1 MTSDLTSVSSGW
13 AHVNSAMPGH
23 LSGPHLQ
30 IPQISTFPHCSS
42 YLFCTTTWT
51 ATAASRCV
59 SVMAD
64 DSSQDESSS
73 NQNQSGKQHVSY
85 RRARASRACEVCHS
99 RKVRCDVT
107 NRMPCTNCV
116 AFGCECKIPDARR
129 RKMSDKR
136 SKRKTSELD
145 AALQTSPI
153 RADSKNDNDSLP
165 NSNAHGDHNDFCE
178 EDDSQSGEDG
188 DDEDDDEAQ
197 SHDSR
202 PRKNRKMDASSE
214 PEQNKSSEIGLKT
227 GSPAAATSGGLAA
240 ATSGMPN
247 PPMTD
252 QAEAFVRMLSNTAVG
267 NNNPVRRS
275 GRVAY
280 LGSSSNVSLLVQSK
294 AGDTEV
300 CHYPL
305 PDELRVGSARLNE
318 LDPEEIEML
327 NRRGAF
333 LLPPRD
339 ICDELVECFFTTIHP
354 IVPMINRTQFMRRYN
369 DPQNPPSLL
378 LLQSILLAG
387 TRVCRNP
394 ALMDQNGSADMAS
407 LTLYKR
413 AKALYDAN
421 YEDDRISI
429 VQSLV
434 LLGWWWE
441 GPEDVTKNVF
451 YWTRV
456 ALSVAQGFGIHRSV
470 EHSQLSIVDKRLWKR
485 LWWVLFSRDR
495 NVAIALGRPVLI
507 NTEDTD
513 VPMLVEGDFIE
524 EAGPGPYEYPPNRL
538 HVQYFI
544 QSLKLSEI
552 MGLVLRQQFS
562 VASENSR
569 MTNRGPD
576 ITHSDMALGSWMN
589 NLPAELRYNFRDR
602 SKHNFFIALLHL
614 QYYTILCLLHR
625 TNMSQGKLQAGQVG
639 SSYLTSYPSRGI
651 AFQAAH
657 MIAKIIENMAAA
669 DELRNVAAFTV
680 YTLFSAM
687 IMFVY
692 QTKSQSPQVVESAQR
707 AMKVCMDA
715 LQEVG
720 KSWMVGR
727 MILRLFEKINENKQ
741 MKDRIFRAVHPRPHH
756 GHHSGPSTSGMQ
768 AASEPPLL
776 AGSQPSCPLP
786 SKSSPSL
793 SPSAGKRQS
802 IDIPLATTPTALTA
816 SSPSVVP
823 PATYEQTPSLPS
835 TPGISPTKAP
845 QQSQPSPL
853 RRPGPS
859 PVQSSAPVM
868 HSMAAPPPPSRTES
882 NTGSYF
888 LPHAQRPT
896 APPTPSSFQA
906 SFSVPGTPPDFYFVT
921 HSPPISQSF
930 FENFQPSQLFPED
943 HVNTLKSQEQPQ
955 QNAQQGFPPGQFPT
969 KSSAQDK
976 WPSAAV
982 PVSVPATDV
991 VAPVWQ
997 SQITNGLPD
1006 FLADLDF
1013 DQSTPEDS
1021 NASSSGS
1028 AAGGNK
1034 ISAGDSQES
1043 GGPFGNIQVAYSGS
1057 APNSLNIG
1065 DWYNF
1070 LVTNGASEGFSD
1082 DMAGLAQS
1090 SGLSLPS

>member
-1 MTSDLTSVSSGW
+1 
-13 AHVNSAMPGH
+13 
-23 LSGPHLQ
+23 
-30 IPQISTFPHCSS
+30 
-42 YLFCTTTWT
+42 
-51 ATAASRCV
+51 
-59 SVMAD
+59 MAD
-64 DSSQDESSS
+64 DSSQEEPSS
-73 NQNQSGKQHVSY
+73 NQNQMGKQQVSY

-99 RKVRCDVT
+99 RKVRCDAT

-116 AFGCECKIPDARR
+116 AFGCECKILGFQR

-136 SKRKTSELD
+136 SVMSIYDYVLGYPHIFCTRSKRKTLDLD
-145 AALQTSPI
+145 AALRTSPT
-153 RADSKNDNDSLP
+153 RTESKNDNDAPP
-165 NSNAHGDHNDFCE
+165 NSNPHEDHIDSC
-178 EDDSQSGEDG
+178 DDCDSQSGEDS
-188 DDEDDDEAQ
+188 DDEDDDEAS

-202 PRKNRKMDASSE
+202 PRKNRKMDARSDL
-214 PEQNKSSEIGLKT
+214 EQNKSSEMGLKT
-227 GSPAAATSGGLAA
+227 GALAA

-252 QAEAFVRMLSNTAVG
+252 QAEAFLRMLSSTAVG
-267 NNNPVRRS
+267 NNNPIRSS

-305 PDELRVGSARLNE
+305 PGELRVGSARLNT

-354 IVPMINRTQFMRRYN
+354 IVPMINRTQFMRQYN

-387 TRVCRNP
+387 TRICRNP
-394 ALMDQNGSADMAS
+394 ALMDENGSANMAS
-407 LTLYKR
+407 FIIYKR

-421 YEDDRISI
+421 YEDDRIPI

-456 ALSVAQGFGIHRSV
+456 ALSVAQGFGLHRSV
-470 EHSQLSIVDKRLWKR
+470 EHSQLTIVDKRLWKR

-513 VPMLVEGDFIE
+513 VPMLVEDDFIE
-524 EAGPGPYEYPPNRL
+524 EDGPGPYEYPPNRL

-552 MGLVLRQQFS
+552 MGLVLCQQFS
-562 VASENSR
+562 VASESSR
-569 MTNRGPD
+569 MANRAPD

-589 NLPAELRYNFRDR
+589 NLPAELRHNFKDR

-625 TNMSQGKLQAGQVG
+625 TNISQGKLQAGQVS
-639 SSYLTSYPSRGI
+639 SSYLTSYPSRRI

-692 QTKSQSPQVVESAQR
+692 QIRSQSPQVVESAQR

-715 LQEVG
+715 LQEVS

-727 MILRLFEKINENKQ
+727 VILGLFEKINENKQ
-741 MKDRIFRAVHPRPHH
+741 MKDRIFRPVHPPPQR

-768 AASEPPLL
+768 AALERSLL
-776 AGSQPSCPLP
+776 GVSQPNYPLP
-786 SKSSPSL
+786 SNSSPSL

-802 IDIPLATTPTALTA
+802 IDIPPATPTAVAA
-816 SSPSVVP
+816 SCPSVMP

-835 TPGISPTKAP
+835 TPGISPTKVP
-845 QQSQPSPL
+845 QQSHASAL
-853 RRPGPS
+853 RQPGPS
-859 PVQSSAPVM
+859 GVQSSAPVM
-868 HSMAAPPPPSRTES
+868 HRMAAPPPSSRTES

-896 APPTPSSFQA
+896 APLTPSSFQA
-906 SFSVPGTPPDFYFVT
+906 SFSVPGTPPDFYFVA

-930 FENFQPSQLFPED
+930 FENFQLSQLFPED
-943 HVNTLKSQEQPQ
+943 QVNSLQLQEHRLQ
-955 QNAQQGFPPGQFPT
+955 QNAQQGCPAGQLPMM
-969 KSSAQDK
+969 SSGHDK
-976 WPSAAV
+976 WQSAAV
-982 PVSVPATDV
+982 PVSVPTTDV
-991 VAPVWQ
+991 VAPVWE
-997 SQITNGLPD
+997 SQIANGLPD

-1013 DQSTPEDS
+1013 DQRSPEDTQT
-1021 NASSSGS
+1021 SSSDS

-1034 ISAGDSQES
+1034 VKVSAGDSQES
-1043 GGPFGNIQVAYSGS
+1043 GESYT
-1057 APNSLNIG
+1057 
-1065 DWYNF
+1065 Y
-1070 LVTNGASEGFSD
+1070 
-1082 DMAGLAQS
+1082 
-1090 SGLSLPS
+1090 

>member
-1 MTSDLTSVSSGW
+1 
-13 AHVNSAMPGH
+13 
-23 LSGPHLQ
+23 
-30 IPQISTFPHCSS
+30 
-42 YLFCTTTWT
+42 
-51 ATAASRCV
+51 
-59 SVMAD
+59 MAD
-64 DSSQDESSS
+64 DSSQEESSS
-73 NQNQSGKQHVSY
+73 NQNQTGKQHVSY

-129 RKMSDKR
+129 RKVSDNR

-145 AALQTSPI
+145 ASARASPI
-153 RADSKNDNDSLP
+153 TSTTGDSNNGTFRDGNNRS
-165 NSNAHGDHNDFCE
+165 DHNDFDE
-178 EDDSQSGEDG
+178 EDDSESGEDG
-188 DDEDDDEAQ
+188 DDEDDEDEQA
-197 SHDSR
+197 HDSR
-202 PRKNRKMDASSE
+202 PRKSRKMNTSSE
-214 PEQNKSSEIGLKT
+214 QEPHKS
-227 GSPAAATSGGLAA
+227 AAMGPKIGGLAA

-247 PPMTD
+247 QTMTD
-252 QAEAFVRMLSNTAVG
+252 TADAWVRMLSNTAVG
-267 NNNPVRRS
+267 NNPVRRS

-369 DPQNPPSLL
+369 DPKNPPSLL

-394 ALMDQNGSADMAS
+394 ALMDQNGSADLAS

-456 ALSVAQGFGIHRSV
+456 ALCVAQGFGLHRSV
-470 EHSQLSIVDKRLWKR
+470 ENSQLSVVDKRLWKR

-507 NTEDTD
+507 NIEDTD
-513 VPMLVEGDFIE
+513 VPMLTEEDFIE
-524 EAGPGPYEYPPNRL
+524 EEGPGPYEYPPNRL
-538 HVQYFI
+538 RVQYFI

-569 MTNRGPD
+569 IANRGPD
-576 ITHSDMALGSWMN
+576 ITHSDMALGAWMN
-589 NLPAELRYNFRDR
+589 NLPAELRYNVNDR
-602 SKHNFFIALLHL
+602 STHDFFNALLHL

-625 TNMSQGKLQAGQVG
+625 TNMSQSKLQLNQVG

-669 DELRNVAAFTV
+669 DELRNVSAFTV

-707 AMKVCMDA
+707 AMRVCMDA

-741 MKDRIFRAVHPRPHH
+741 MKDRIFRAVNPRPHH
-756 GHHSGPSTSGMQ
+756 GHRSRQSPSAKQ
-768 AASEPPLL
+768 VASQRSVLMPQQSYTMPSN
-776 AGSQPSCPLP
+776 GSL
-786 SKSSPSL
+786 SL
-793 SPSAGKRQS
+793 SPGSGKPQP
-802 IDIPLATTPTALTA
+802 IDIPLAAPVA
-816 SSPSVVP
+816 PSAPIQPV
-823 PATYEQTPSLPS
+823 TYERTSSLPS
-835 TPGISPTKAP
+835 SPGNSPSSNL
-845 QQSQPSPL
+845 QQSHPAPL
-853 RRPGPS
+853 RL
-859 PVQSSAPVM
+859 PVPTPAQSSAPVV
-868 HSMAAPPPPSRTES
+868 HSMAAPPPPSRTETS
-882 NTGSYF
+882 AGSYF
-888 LPHAQRPT
+888 PLQGQRPT

-906 SFSVPGTPPDFYFVT
+906 SFSVPGTPPDFFLVT

-943 HVNTLKSQEQPQ
+943 QVNALQAQEQRQQ
-955 QNAQQGFPPGQFPT
+955 QNAQQGFPAGQFPV
-969 KSSAQDK
+969 KSSGPEQ
-976 WPSAAV
+976 WQSAAV
-982 PVSVPATDV
+982 PVSTQPEVPAPVSKQAQPTDV
-991 VAPVWQ
+991 AAPVWQ
-997 SQITNGLPD
+997 SRVANGLPD
-1006 FLADLDF
+1006 FFADVDF
-1013 DQSTPEDS
+1013 DHGTPDDS
-1021 NASSSGS
+1021 NASSAGS
-1028 AAGGNK
+1028 VTGTNT
-1034 ISAGDSQES
+1034 SAQGDRQEN
-1043 GGPFGNIQVAYSGS
+1043 GGPYGDIQVPYSGS
-1057 APNSLNIG
+1057 APSSLNIG
-1065 DWYNF
+1065 DWYNY
-1070 LVTNGASEGFSD
+1070 LVKNGASEGFSEE
-1082 DMAGLAQS
+1082 MAELAQS
-1090 SGLSLPS
+1090 SGLSLPF

>member
-1 MTSDLTSVSSGW
+1 
-13 AHVNSAMPGH
+13 
-23 LSGPHLQ
+23 
-30 IPQISTFPHCSS
+30 
-42 YLFCTTTWT
+42 
-51 ATAASRCV
+51 
-59 SVMAD
+59 MAD
-64 DSSQDESSS
+64 ESSQEESSS
-73 NQNQSGKQHVSY
+73 NQNQTGKHHVSY

-136 SKRKTSELD
+136 SKRKTSDLD
-145 AALQTSPI
+145 TEMRTSPMTPAK
-153 RADSKNDNDSLP
+153 ADSKHDNDALP
-165 NSNAHGDHNDFCE
+165 DSSSRGDYNDFGE
-178 EDDSQSGEDG
+178 EGDSQSGEDG
-188 DDEDDDEAQ
+188 DDEDDDEAHSQ
-197 SHDSR
+197 DDSR
-202 PRKNRKMDASSE
+202 PRKNRKTDASSE
-214 PEQNKSSEIGLKT
+214 PEQNKSPSMGV
-227 GSPAAATSGGLAA
+227 TSGGLAA
-240 ATSGMPN
+240 ATSGLPN

-252 QAEAFVRMLSNTAVG
+252 SAEAFVRMLSNTAVG

-339 ICDELVECFFTTIHP
+339 ICDELVNCFFTTIHP

-470 EHSQLSIVDKRLWKR
+470 EHSQLSIADKRLWKR

-513 VPMLVEGDFIE
+513 VPMLVEEDFIE
-524 EAGPGPYEYPPNRL
+524 EEGPGPYKYPPNRL

-569 MTNRGPD
+569 IANRGPD
-576 ITHSDMALGSWMN
+576 ITHSDMALGAWMN
-589 NLPAELRYNFRDR
+589 NLPAELRYNIRDR

-625 TNMSQGKLQAGQVG
+625 TNMSQSKLQLGQVG

-692 QTKSQSPQVVESAQR
+692 QTKSPSPQVVESAQR

-756 GHHSGPSTSGMQ
+756 GQRSGPSTSDIQ
-768 AASEPPLL
+768 VASERPTLG
-776 AGSQPSCPLP
+776 ASQPSYP
-786 SKSSPSL
+786 SNTSQPL
-793 SPSAGKRQS
+793 SPSAGKRPS
-802 IDIPLATTPTALTA
+802 VDIPLAPA
-816 SSPSVVP
+816 VVP
-823 PATYEQTPSLPS
+823 PATCEHTSSLPS
-835 TPGISPTKAP
+835 TPGISPTNTS
-845 QQSQPSPL
+845 QQSHPGPL
-853 RRPGPS
+853 RQ
-859 PVQSSAPVM
+859 PVPAPAQSSAPVVN
-868 HSMAAPPPPSRTES
+868 SMAAPPPPSRAGS
-882 NTGSYF
+882 NSGSYF
-888 LPHAQRPT
+888 LFHAQRPT

-930 FENFQPSQLFPED
+930 FENFQPSQLFPEN
-943 HVNTLKSQEQPQ
+943 HANTLQVQEQRLQ
-955 QNAQQGFPPGQFPT
+955 SNAQQGLPAGQLPM
-969 KSSAQDK
+969 KSSGQEN
-976 WPSAAV
+976 WQSTAV
-982 PVSVPATDV
+982 PKPEPPTDV
-991 VAPVWQ
+991 VAPIWP
-997 SQITNGLPD
+997 SQVANGLPD
-1006 FLADLDF
+1006 FFSDVDF

-1021 NASSSGS
+1021 NLSSSGS
-1028 AAGGNK
+1028 ATGGNK
-1034 ISAGDSQES
+1034 GAAADSQEK
-1043 GGPFGNIQVAYSGS
+1043 GGPYGNVQVAYSGS

-1082 DMAGLAQS
+1082 EMAGLAQS
-1090 SGLSLPS
+1090 SGGLPLPL

>member
-1 MTSDLTSVSSGW
+1 
-13 AHVNSAMPGH
+13 
-23 LSGPHLQ
+23 
-30 IPQISTFPHCSS
+30 
-42 YLFCTTTWT
+42 
-51 ATAASRCV
+51 
-59 SVMAD
+59 MAD
-64 DSSQDESSS
+64 DSSQEESSS
-73 NQNQSGKQHVSY
+73 NQNQTGKQHVSY

-129 RKMSDKR
+129 RKVSDKR
-136 SKRKTSELD
+136 SKRKSVELD
-145 AALQTSPI
+145 TSP
-153 RADSKNDNDSLP
+153 RTSPSAPTTTDSNNRLRDS
-165 NSNAHGDHNDFCE
+165 NHRNGESVFGSEA
-178 EDDSQSGEDG
+178 DSQSGEDG
-188 DDEDDDEAQ
+188 DDEDDDDDDEEEDQ
-197 SHDSR
+197 GNDSK
-202 PRKNRKMDASSE
+202 PRKHRKTVTSNESKVH
-214 PEQNKSSEIGLKT
+214 KSTAKT
-227 GSPAAATSGGLAA
+227 SKFGGLAA
-240 ATSGMPN
+240 ATSGVPN
-247 PPMTD
+247 QSMTD
-252 QAEAFVRMLSNTAVG
+252 PADAWLHMLSSTAVG
-267 NNNPVRRS
+267 NNPVRRS

-339 ICDELVECFFTTIHP
+339 ICDELVKCFFTTIHP
-354 IVPMINRTQFMRRYN
+354 MVPMINRTQFMRRYN
-369 DPQNPPSLL
+369 DSNNPPSLL

-394 ALMDQNGSADMAS
+394 ALMDQNGSADLAS

-421 YEDDRISI
+421 YEDDRVSI

-456 ALSVAQGFGIHRSV
+456 ALCVAQGFGLHRSV
-470 EHSQLSIVDKRLWKR
+470 ENSQLSVVDKRLWKR

-513 VPMLVEGDFIE
+513 VPMLVEEDFIE
-524 EAGPGPYEYPPNRL
+524 EEGPGPYEYPPNRL

-562 VASENSR
+562 VASETSR
-569 MTNRGPD
+569 IANRGPD
-576 ITHSDMALGSWMN
+576 ITHSDMALGAWMN
-589 NLPAELRYNFRDR
+589 NLPAELRYNVND
-602 SKHNFFIALLHL
+602 SSTHDFFIALLHL

-625 TNMSQGKLQAGQVG
+625 TNMSQSKPQPIIVG

-669 DELRNVAAFTV
+669 GELRSVSAFTV

-692 QTKSQSPQVVESAQR
+692 QTKSQSQQVVESAQQ

-741 MKDRIFRAVHPRPHH
+741 MKDRIFRAVNPRPH
-756 GHHSGPSTSGMQ
+756 GQLSRQSSAGGMPVVKQ
-768 AASEPPLL
+768 RPLQMP
-776 AGSQPSCPLP
+776 QPNYPL
-786 SKSSPSL
+786 SSNCSPSL
-793 SPSAGKRQS
+793 SPCTSKQQHV
-802 IDIPLATTPTALTA
+802 DIPYSVPAA
-816 SSPSVVP
+816 PSAPVP
-823 PATYEQTPSLPS
+823 PVSYERTSPLPS
-835 TPGISPTKAP
+835 TPVMSPSSNP
-845 QQSQPSPL
+845 QQSHPATLQQPAAVSTI
-853 RRPGPS
+853 
-859 PVQSSAPVM
+859 PVQSSAPVARR
-868 HSMAAPPPPSRTES
+868 MAAPPPPSRTDS
-882 NTGSYF
+882 TAGSYF
-888 LPHAQRPT
+888 PPQGQRAT

-906 SFSVPGTPPDFYFVT
+906 SFSVPGTPPEFFLVT
-921 HSPPISQSF
+921 HSPPISQAF

-943 HVNTLKSQEQPQ
+943 QVTALQAQQLRQK
-955 QNAQQGFPPGQFPT
+955 QNAQQGFPAGQFLVNAGDSEQWQGTGVPASGRPT
-969 KSSAQDK
+969 GVAG
-976 WPSAAV
+976 
-982 PVSVPATDV
+982 PVS
-991 VAPVWQ
+991 Q
-997 SQITNGLPD
+997 SQIASGFPD
-1006 FLADLDF
+1006 FFADVDF

-1021 NASSSGS
+1021 NVSSSGS
-1028 AAGGNK
+1028 VAGGNTT
-1034 ISAGDSQES
+1034 AP
-1043 GGPFGNIQVAYSGS
+1043 GGPQVSSGQYGNIQAPYSGS
-1057 APNSLNIG
+1057 APSSLNIG
-1065 DWYNF
+1065 DWYNY
-1070 LVTNGASEGFSD
+1070 LVTNGASEGFSEE
-1082 DMAGLAQS
+1082 MAELAQS
-1090 SGLSLPS
+1090 SGLSVQF